1 MDVKS
6 EIEIMSKAVYILCA
20 VFFDEMQCKVDLD
33 REKCLSH
40 LKKCMRENF
49 NDRMLDI
56 YSIYLTFAKENIAN
70 SKNGI
75 NPIGNFF
82 IGKMFETEKISKRCI
97 VYLLHLR
104 SQNKFRNDRPDDISI
119 KKTMHKIRD
128 ELVFAEDVMVIYDD
142 VYCVEK
148 VWIKYDIWDP
158 CNKREMFILK

>member
-20 VFFDEMQCKVDLD
+20 VFLDEIQCKVDLD

-40 LKKCMRENF
+40 LKKCVREKF
-49 NDRMLDI
+49 EDKVLDI
-56 YSIYLTFAKENIAN
+56 YSTYLTFAKENIAN
-70 SKNGI
+70 SNGI
-75 NPIGNFF
+75 NSIGNFF

-104 SQNKFRNDRPDDISI
+104 SRNFFQNNKSNEDCIRKQMAQIRNQ
-119 KKTMHKIRD
+119 
-128 ELVFAEDVMVIYDD
+128 LFFAEDVMVIYDD
-142 VYCVEK
+142 VYCIEE
-148 VWIKYDIWDP
+148 VWIRYDIWDP